1 MLTYKKYFPLYE
13 AAGPNKHL
21 THLEELIL
29 TNQKDG
35 AVRAINYLEAL
46 TEVLDSDTPSA
57 VNTTIKFDGAPAVI
71 FGVDPN
77 GQFFV
82 GSKSAFAQTP
92 KLNYSIDD
100 IKRNHS
106 HAPGLVDKLIQA
118 FVHLKNI
125 NFTSVYQGDFL
136 FDDEIKEY
144 TTIDGEEVVAF
155 KPQLIL
161 YSFPMDSDEGRIIAR
176 AKVGIVLH
184 TEYDVNLDDQG
195 FPRFTT
201 KRFGVDVSNI
211 KTSPDLY
218 LKDAYFD
225 SNAGRVTLTDDETN
239 FINNSIYSAK
249 EHLANI
255 NFEVVTDKL
264 RAELNVYINTEI
276 RRGEFLSDT
285 ATSFQNFVEWFTQRV
300 DKNIAAKKS
309 EAGRAN
315 ATDKKAIL
323 LGLIDSAKKDIF
335 AIFEFQKVIKQAK
348 DIFIQKYNNMMQG
361 VKMKH
366 YLFNDNGDL
375 VVTNPEGYVAIDV
388 TGSAVKFVD
397 RLEFSRANFAIDKDS
412 KFKKN

>member
-1 MLTYKKYFPLYE
+1 MLEFKDYFPLYE
-13 AAGPNKHL
+13 AAGPTKHL

-29 TNQKDG
+29 TDG
-35 AVRAINYLEAL
+35 KAGATRAIQYLQAM
-46 TEVLDSDTPSA
+46 TEVLDSDTESA
-57 VNTTIKFDGAPAVI
+57 TNVTIKFDGAPAII

-82 GSKSAFAQTP
+82 GSKSIGNKTP

-100 IKRNHS
+100 IRRNHG
-106 HAPGLVDKLIQA
+106 HAPGLVEKLIQA

-125 NFTSVYQGDFL
+125 NFTSVYHGDFL
-136 FDDEIKEY
+136 FDEEIKEY

-161 YSFPMDSDEGRIIAR
+161 YSFPMDSDEGKVIAR
-176 AKVGIVLH
+176 AKIGIVLH
-184 TEYDVNLDDQG
+184 IEYDIYFDEQG
-195 FPRFTT
+195 VPRFTT
-201 KRFGVDVSNI
+201 KKFGVDVSNI
-211 KTSPDLY
+211 KTSPDVY

-225 SNAGRVTLTDDETN
+225 SNAGRVTLTDDETL
-239 FINNSIYSAK
+239 FINNLIYSAK

-276 RRGEFLSDT
+276 RQGEFLSDT
-285 ATSFQNFVEWFTQRV
+285 ATSFQKFVEWFTQRV

-309 EAGRAN
+309 DAGRAN
-315 ATDKKAIL
+315 ANDKKATL

-361 VKMKH
+361 VQMKH
-366 YLFNDNGDL
+366 YLFNDDGDL

-388 TGSAVKFVD
+388 TGNAVKFVD
-397 RLEFSRANFAIDKDS
+397 RLEFSRANFAIDKGS

>member
-1 MLTYKKYFPLYE
+1 MLTYKKYFPLFE
-13 AAGPNKHL
+13 GTGPNKHL

-29 TNQKDG
+29 TNEKEG
-35 AVRAINYLEAL
+35 GVRAINYLEAL
-46 TEVLDSDTPSA
+46 TQILDSDTPSA

-82 GSKSAFAQTP
+82 GSKSVFAQTP

-100 IKRNHS
+100 IRRNHS

-161 YSFPMDSDEGRIIAR
+161 YSFPIDSDEGRIIAR

-184 TEYDVNLDDQG
+184 TEYDANLDDQG

-211 KTSPDLY
+211 KTSPDVY

-225 SNAGRVTLTDDETN
+225 SNAGRVTLTDDETD
-239 FINNSIYSAK
+239 FINNSIK
-249 EHLANI
+249 
-255 NFEVVTDKL
+255 V
-264 RAELNVYINTEI
+264 
-276 RRGEFLSDT
+276 
-285 ATSFQNFVEWFTQRV
+285 FT
-300 DKNIAAKKS
+300 
-309 EAGRAN
+309 
-315 ATDKKAIL
+315 
-323 LGLIDSAKKDIF
+323 
-335 AIFEFQKVIKQAK
+335 
-348 DIFIQKYNNMMQG
+348 
-361 VKMKH
+361 
-366 YLFNDNGDL
+366 
-375 VVTNPEGYVAIDV
+375 
-388 TGSAVKFVD
+388 
-397 RLEFSRANFAIDKDS
+397 
-412 KFKKN
+412 

>member
-1 MLTYKKYFPLYE
+1 MLKFKDYFLLYE

-29 TNQKDG
+29 TTGKEG
-35 AVRAINYLEAL
+35 ATRAIQYLQAL
-46 TEVLDSDTPSA
+46 TEVLDSDTQSPTN
-57 VNTTIKFDGAPAVI
+57 VTIKFDGAPAVI

-77 GQFFV
+77 GKFFI
-82 GSKSAFAQTP
+82 GSKSVLAQTP

-100 IKRNHS
+100 IRRNHG
-106 HAPGLVDKLIQA
+106 HAPGLVEKLIQA

-161 YSFPMDSDEGRIIAR
+161 YSFPMDSDEGKVIAR

-184 TEYDVNLDDQG
+184 TEYDINLDEQG
-195 FPRFTT
+195 VPRFTT

-211 KTSPDLY
+211 KTSPDVY
-218 LKDAYFD
+218 LKDAYFE

-239 FINNSIYSAK
+239 VVNNSINSAQG
-249 EHLANI
+249 LLGQI
-255 NFEVVTDKL
+255 DFEAIPSQL
-264 RAELNVYINTEI
+264 LAELNVYINTEI
-276 RRGEFLSDT
+276 RQGEFLSDT
-285 ATSFQNFVEWFTQRV
+285 AVSFQKFVEWISQRY
-300 DKNIAAKKS
+300 DKKIAGLKS
-309 EAGRAN
+309 DAGVERAN
-315 ATDKKAIL
+315 KTKEIALTNIDKISDDVISL
-323 LGLIDSAKKDIF
+323 
-335 AIFEFQKVIKQAK
+335 FEFQKVIKQAK

-366 YLFNDNGDL
+366 YLFDDNGDL

-388 TGSAVKFVD
+388 TGNAIKFVD
-397 RLEFSRANFAIDKDS
+397 RLEFSRANFAIDKSS